1 MSVFVT
7 GATSGLGRNA
17 VEWLLQTGHQVLA
30 FGRDR
35 SVGQQLEALGAQF
48 IGIDLVDTSVDQFRT
63 LMAGCDVVWHCA
75 AKSSPWGQYNDFY
88 QNNTEVTARLA
99 DAAGQLG
106 IPRFVH
112 ISTPAIYFDYQHHLN
127 IDESYRAAR
136 FANHYAQTKFLA
148 EERLQ
153 ALTSRYPQT
162 TYVILRPRGLFGPHD
177 RVILPRVLEQ
187 IEVGGGV
194 LRLPRGGEALL
205 DLTFVGN
212 VVEAMALASERAGLV
227 SGAAY
232 NITNHEPAR
241 LVDMLEQ
248 LLAGQLGMHYRVSA
262 VPYPL
267 LHAVAGGMELF
278 SWFSRKE
285 PLLTR
290 YSAGAVNFDMTLSAE
305 KARQELGY
313 QPRFSLNQGIELTGN
328 WLNAHLAQQ
337 RNGGH
342 GYYFNV

>member
-1 MSVFVT
+1 MRVFVT

-17 VEWLLQTGHQVLA
+17 VGWLLQAGHQVLA
-30 FGRDR
+30 CGRDR
-35 SVGQQLEALGAQF
+35 TVGQQLEALGAQF
-48 IGIDLVDTSVDQFRT
+48 ISINLVETSVDPLRS

-75 AKSSPWGQYNDFY
+75 AKSSPWGQYRDFY

-99 DAAGQLG
+99 DAAGRLG

-127 IDESYRAAR
+127 IDESYRAVR

-187 IEVGGGV
+187 IAVGGGV

-212 VVEAMALASERAGLV
+212 VVEAMVLASERAGLV
-227 SGAAY
+227 SGSVY

-241 LVDMLEQ
+241 LVDMLER
-248 LLAGQLGMHYRVSA
+248 LLAGQLGMHYRVNA
-262 VPYPL
+262 VPYAL

-305 KARQELGY
+305 KAKQELGY
-313 QPRFSLNQGIELTGN
+313 QPRFSLQQGIELTGD
-328 WLNAHLAQQ
+328 WFRAHLAQ
-337 RNGGH
+337 RSTDGH
-342 GYYFNV
+342 G

>member
-1 MSVFVT
+1 MRVFVT

-17 VEWLLQTGHQVLA
+17 VEWLLQAGHQVLA
-30 FGRDR
+30 CGRDR
-35 SVGQQLEALGAQF
+35 TVGQQLETLGAQF

-63 LMAGCDVVWHCA
+63 LMVGCDVVWHCA

-112 ISTPAIYFDYQHHLN
+112 ISTPAIYFDFQHHLN

-153 ALTSRYPQT
+153 VLTSRYPQT

-187 IEVGGGV
+187 IAVGGGV

-212 VVEAMALASERAGLV
+212 VVEAMALASQRAGLV
-227 SGAAY
+227 SGSAY

-241 LVDMLEQ
+241 LADMLEQ
-248 LLAGQLGMHYRVSA
+248 LLIGQLGMNYRVRA

-267 LHAVAGGMELF
+267 LHTVAGGMELF

-305 KARQELGY
+305 KAKQELGY
-313 QPRFSLNQGIELTGN
+313 QPRFSLQQGIELTGN
-328 WLNAHLAQQ
+328 WFNAHLAQ
-337 RNGGH
+337 RRTDGH
-342 GYYFNV
+342 G

>member
-17 VEWLLQTGHQVLA
+17 VEWLLQAGHQVLA
-30 FGRDR
+30 CGRDR
-35 SVGQQLEALGAQF
+35 TVGQQLEALGAQF

-248 LLAGQLGMHYRVSA
+248 LLTGQLGMNYRVSA

>member
-1 MSVFVT
+1 MT

-17 VEWLLQTGHQVLA
+17 VEWLLQAGYQVLA
-30 FGRDR
+30 CGRDR
-35 SVGQQLEALGAQF
+35 TVGQQLDALGAQF
-48 IGIDLVDTSVDQFRT
+48 ACIDLVETSVEQFR
-63 LMAGCDVVWHCA
+63 LLLAGCEVVWHCA
-75 AKSSPWGQYNDFY
+75 AKSSPWGQYGDFY

-127 IDESYRAAR
+127 IDESYRAVH

-153 ALTSRYPQT
+153 ALVSRYPQT

-177 RVILPRVLEQ
+177 RVILPRILEQ
-187 IEVGGGV
+187 IAVGGGV

-212 VVEAMALASERAGLV
+212 VVEAMALASQRSGLV
-227 SGAAY
+227 SGSVY

-241 LVDMLEQ
+241 LSDMLEQ
-248 LLAGQLGMHYRVSA
+248 LLVGQLGVNYRVKA

-278 SWFSRKE
+278 SRFSRKE

-305 KARQELGY
+305 NARQELGY
-313 QPRFSLNQGIELTGN
+313 QPRFSLQQGIELTGS
-328 WLNAHLAQQ
+328 WFKTHLVQ
-337 RNGGH
+337 RGTNRH
-342 GYYFNV
+342 G

>member
-1 MSVFVT
+1 MRVFVT

-17 VEWLLQTGHQVLA
+17 VEWLLQAGHQVLA
-30 FGRDR
+30 CGRDR
-35 SVGQQLEALGAQF
+35 TVGQQLEALGAQF
-48 IGIDLVDTSVDQFRT
+48 VCLDLVEASVEQCRL
-63 LMAGCDVVWHCA
+63 LMTDSDVVWHCA
-75 AKSSPWGQYNDFY
+75 AKSSPWGQYDDFY

-99 DAAGQLG
+99 EAAGQLG
-106 IPRFVH
+106 ILSFVH

-127 IDESYRAAR
+127 IDESYRAVR

-153 ALTSRYPQT
+153 ALVPRYPQT

-187 IEVGGGV
+187 IAVGGGV
-194 LRLPRGGEALL
+194 LRLPRGGKALL

-212 VVEAMALASERAGLV
+212 VVEAMALASQRTGLV
-227 SGAAY
+227 SGSAY

-241 LVDMLEQ
+241 LADMLEQ
-248 LLAGQLGMHYRVSA
+248 LLVGQLAMHYRVRA

-267 LHAVAGGMELF
+267 LHAIAGGMELF

-305 KARQELGY
+305 KAQRELGY
-313 QPRFSLNQGIELTGN
+313 QPRFSLQQGIALTGR
-328 WLNAHLAQQ
+328 WFKTHLAQWSTD
-337 RNGGH
+337 GH
-342 GYYFNV
+342 G

>member
-1 MSVFVT
+1 MRVFVT

-17 VEWLLQTGHQVLA
+17 VEWLLQAGHQVLA
-30 FGRDR
+30 CGRDR
-35 SVGQQLEALGAQF
+35 TVGQQLEALGAQF
-48 IGIDLVDTSVDQFRT
+48 IGIDLVETSVEQYRL
-63 LMAGCDVVWHCA
+63 LMTGSDVVWHCA
-75 AKSSPWGQYNDFY
+75 AKSSPWGQYTDFY

-99 DAAGQLG
+99 EAAGQLG

-112 ISTPAIYFDYQHHLN
+112 ISTPAIYFDYQHHRN
-127 IDESYRAAR
+127 IDESYRAVR

-187 IEVGGGV
+187 IAVGGGV
-194 LRLPRGGEALL
+194 LRLPRGGSALL

-212 VVEAMALASERAGLV
+212 VVEAMALASQRPGLV
-227 SGAAY
+227 SGSAY

-241 LVDMLEQ
+241 LADMLEQ
-248 LLAGQLGMHYRVSA
+248 LLVGQLGMHYRVKA

-305 KARQELGY
+305 KAQQELGY
-313 QPRFSLNQGIELTGN
+313 QPRFSLQQGIALTGS
-328 WLNAHLAQQ
+328 WFKTHFAQ
-337 RNGGH
+337 RSTDRH
-342 GYYFNV
+342 G

>member
-1 MSVFVT
+1 MRIFVT

-17 VEWLLQTGHQVLA
+17 VEWLLQAGHQVTA
-30 FGRDR
+30 CGRDR
-35 SVGQQLEALGAQF
+35 TVGRQLEALGAQF
-48 IGIDLVDTSVDQFRT
+48 AGIDLVETSVEQLRL
-63 LMAGCDVVWHCA
+63 LMNGCEVVWHCA
-75 AKSSPWGQYNDFY
+75 AKSSPWGQYHDFY

-99 DAAGQLG
+99 EAAGQLG

-112 ISTPAIYFDYQHHLN
+112 ISTPAIYFDFQHHLN
-127 IDESYRAAR
+127 IEESYRAVR

-148 EERLQ
+148 EERFQ

-177 RVILPRVLEQ
+177 RVILPRILEQ
-187 IEVGGGV
+187 IAVGGGV

-212 VVEAMALASERAGLV
+212 VVEAMMLASQRTGLV
-227 SGAAY
+227 SGSAY

-241 LVDMLEQ
+241 LADMLQ
-248 LLAGQLGMHYRVSA
+248 SLLVGQLGMNYRVKA

-305 KARQELGY
+305 KAQRELGY
-313 QPRFSLNQGIELTGN
+313 QPRFSLQQGIALTGHWFN
-328 WLNAHLAQQ
+328 THLTQ
-337 RNGGH
+337 RSTDGH
-342 GYYFNV
+342 G

>member
-1 MSVFVT
+1 MRVFVT

-17 VEWLLQTGHQVLA
+17 VEWLLQAGHQVLA
-30 FGRDR
+30 CGRDR
-35 SVGQQLEALGAQF
+35 SVGQQLETLGAQF
-48 IGIDLVDTSVDQFRT
+48 IGIDLVETSVDQFRV

-153 ALTSRYPQT
+153 TLTARYPQT

-187 IEVGGGV
+187 IAVGGGV

-212 VVEAMALASERAGLV
+212 VVEAMVLASQRMGLV
-227 SGAAY
+227 SGSAY
-232 NITNHEPAR
+232 NITNHEPTR
-241 LVDMLEQ
+241 LAEMLEQ
-248 LLAGQLGMHYRVSA
+248 LLIGQLGMSYRVRA

-305 KARQELGY
+305 KAKQELGY
-313 QPRFSLNQGIELTGN
+313 QPRFSLQQGIELTGN
-328 WLNAHLAQQ
+328 WFNAHLAQ
-337 RNGGH
+337 RRTDGH
-342 GYYFNV
+342 G

>member
-1 MSVFVT
+1 MKVFVT

-17 VEWLLQTGHQVLA
+17 VEWLLQAGHQVLA
-30 FGRDR
+30 CGRDR
-35 SVGQQLEALGAQF
+35 TVGQQLDMLGAQF
-48 IGIDLVDTSVDQFRT
+48 ICIDLVETSVEQYRS

-75 AKSSPWGQYNDFY
+75 AKSSPWGQYDDFY
-88 QNNTEVTARLA
+88 QNNTEVAARLA
-99 DAAGQLG
+99 EAAGQLG

-148 EERLQ
+148 EERLH

-187 IEVGGGV
+187 ISVGGGV

-212 VVEAMALASERAGLV
+212 VVEAMALASQRTGLV
-227 SGAAY
+227 SGSTY

-241 LVDMLEQ
+241 LADMLAQ
-248 LLAGQLGMHYRVSA
+248 LLVGQLGMNYRVKA

-278 SWFSRKE
+278 SRFSRKE

-305 KARQELGY
+305 KAQQELGY
-313 QPRFSLNQGIELTGN
+313 QPRFSLQQGIELTGSWFN
-328 WLNAHLAQQ
+328 THLAQ
-337 RNGGH
+337 RSTDGH
-342 GYYFNV
+342 G

>member
-1 MSVFVT
+1 MRVFVT

-17 VEWLLQTGHQVLA
+17 VEWLLQAGHQVLA
-30 FGRDR
+30 CGRDCT
-35 SVGQQLEALGAQF
+35 VGQQLEALGAQF
-48 IGIDLVDTSVDQFRT
+48 ARIDLVETPVEQFRT

-75 AKSSPWGQYNDFY
+75 AKSSPWGQYADFY

-99 DAAGQLG
+99 EAAGQLG
-106 IPRFVH
+106 IPRVVH
-112 ISTPAIYFDYQHHLN
+112 ISTPAIYFDYQQHLN
-127 IDESYRAAR
+127 IDERYRAAR

-153 ALTSRYPQT
+153 ALASRYPQT

-177 RVILPRVLEQ
+177 RVILPRILDQ
-187 IEVGGGV
+187 IAVGGGV

-212 VVEAMALASERAGLV
+212 VVEAMALASQRTGLV
-227 SGAAY
+227 SGSAY

-241 LVDMLEQ
+241 LADMLQQ
-248 LLAGQLGMHYRVSA
+248 LLIGQLGMNYRVKA

-267 LHAVAGGMELF
+267 LHMVAGGMELF

-305 KARQELGY
+305 KAQQELGY
-313 QPRFSLNQGIELTGN
+313 QPRFSLQQGIELTGS
-328 WLNAHLAQQ
+328 WFKTHLAQ
-337 RNGGH
+337 RSIDGH
-342 GYYFNV
+342 G